1 MTPTDR
7 PRLKSVQP
15 LSNHRLLLTFT
26 DNQRIVRDMSN
37 DVDRWPGLL
46 LLKDPQTFATARVG
60 DDGWTVEWSSVD
72 IQIGADT
79 LIGS

>member
-1 MTPTDR
+1 
-7 PRLKSVQP
+7 
-15 LSNHRLLLTFT
+15 
-26 DNQRIVRDMSN
+26 MSN